1 MNFEKLKA
9 DEIECRVQTVKE
21 NGCSILLYKT
31 ARVDAKLLDETVGA
45 MNWKNDFKI
54 IDGVL
59 YGCISIWDAD
69 KNEWVEK
76 LDAGT
81 ETFTEKEKGRASD
94 AFKRAGFK
102 WGIGREL
109 YSAPFIWVVST
120 DLKKHWE
127 VKGKTDRYG
136 RPVWSCADRFK
147 VTDIAYDGDKIVE
160 LVIYNTLSNKKVFEL
175 HKPVVPDMATINA
188 EIKTLKL
195 TDENIDEIKA
205 KYQVKDLKDMTDDQ
219 KIELGQ
225 YLGQKLLELKNEDTK

>member
-69 KNEWVEK
+69 KKEWVEK

-109 YSAPFIWVVST
+109 YSAPFIWIS
-120 DLKKHWE
+120 KKDVAIDE
-127 VKGKTDRYG
+127 YKGRWTTR
-136 RPVWSCADRFK
+136 DRFK
-147 VTDIAYDGDKIVE
+147 VTSIAYEEDRIVE
-160 LVIYNTLSNKKVFEL
+160 LVIYNTSSNKKVFEMY
-175 HKPVVPDMATINA
+175 KPKVPTMTEINA
-188 EIKTLKL
+188 MIKTLKL
-195 TDENIDEIKA
+195 TDENIDEIKS
-205 KYQVKDLKDMTDDQ
+205 KYQVKELKEMTDEQ

-225 YLGQKLLELKNEDTK
+225 FLGQKLQDIKKEEE

>member
-69 KNEWVEK
+69 KGEWVEK

-109 YSAPFIWVVST
+109 YSAPFIWISKFKVNI
-120 DLKKHWE
+120 DE
-127 VKGKTDRYG
+127 YKGKFITK
-136 RPVWSCADRFK
+136 DRFK
-147 VTDIAYDGDKIVE
+147 VTSIAYEEDRIVE
-160 LVIYNTLSNKKVFEL
+160 LVIYNTSSNKKVFEMY
-175 HKPVVPDMATINA
+175 KPKVPTMATINA
-188 EIKTLKL
+188 QIKTLKL
-195 TDENIDEIKA
+195 TKENIDEIKS
-205 KYQVKDLKDMTDDQ
+205 KYQVKELKEMTDEQ

-225 YLGQKLLELKNEDTK
+225 FLGQKLQDIKKEEE